1 MSAAGRSGDGAVARG
16 AAPGGSARTSS
27 SDMPLYE
34 YVAGDSPLLISFPHS
49 GTYVPRDLESRLCPT
64 VRDLPDT
71 DWFVPELYAFH
82 AEIGASVLRAT
93 HSRYVVDLNRPADG
107 APLYPGQRETTVCP
121 TETFAGEALY
131 AAGNEPTR
139 AEVAERLV
147 RYWQPYHD
155 RIAALVAALVARHG
169 HCVLW
174 DAHSILSKVPALF
187 EGRLPDLNI
196 GTADGG
202 SCSAARRERLDGCL
216 RAQTRFTHV
225 LDGRFKGGY
234 ITRHYGTPADGIDAV
249 QLELAQDAY
258 LDEART
264 PVYSRERAAPL
275 IEVVRSL
282 LRAAL

>member
-1 MSAAGRSGDGAVARG
+1 V
-16 AAPGGSARTSS
+16 PIGSAQTTA
-27 SDMPLYE
+27 DDTPLYE

-49 GTYVPRDLESRLCPT
+49 GTYVPRELELRLQAG

-82 AEIGASVLRAT
+82 AGIGASILRAT

-131 AAGNEPTR
+131 AAGDEPKR
-139 AEVAERLV
+139 AEIEMRLR

-155 RIAALVAALVARHG
+155 RITALTAALVARHG

-174 DAHSILSKVPALF
+174 DAHSILSQVPALF
-187 EGRLPDLNI
+187 AGRLPDLNV
-196 GTADGG
+196 GTADGA
-202 SCSAARRERLDGCL
+202 SCSAARRERLGACL
-216 RAQTRFTHV
+216 RTQSRFTHV
-225 LDGRFKGGY
+225 FDGRFKGGF
-234 ITRHYGTPADGIDAV
+234 ITRHYGNPARGIDAV
-249 QLELAQDAY
+249 QLEIAQDAY

-264 PVYSRERAAPL
+264 PAFSRERAAPL
-275 IEVVRSL
+275 IGVLRDLV
-282 LRAAL
+282 RAAL